1 MSCKTQRG
9 MTMIELLVA
18 MAIGVI
24 VTLAVSQLLYT
35 TENFKRTTT
44 STNDADQTGA
54 YAVHAL
60 DRALRSAGSGIAQS
74 AYSSSQAGVLGCRLN
89 AGSFLPRTTAY
100 PAPFST
106 YFLGGATPTALRVAP
121 VLIGGGQSD
130 AQGAGVYGTNVKSD
144 VLVVMSASG
153 AAGGVTRANYGA
165 GSSTSIVLESTVGF
179 NQYDVLL
186 ISQSG
191 TTDCLLE
198 EVANVPA
205 SGSTLTL
212 QNNATTYPYYTTGT
226 TTTLTTLDGSTAS
239 FITPLGN
246 AAPPTA
252 ASPASPNNIQ
262 FTLFGVGTNATL
274 YSYDLL
280 QNQYYVQGQGQNN
293 MPQAIADQ
301 VVQMNA
307 IYGVALPATPSVFAN
322 WADPILTSGYD
333 INTVMTTPATQ
344 QLIVAVRVAIVV
356 RGEYYDANSNN
367 CANTLNNP
375 NCNNTS
381 LFALSA
387 SSLTIFSGLVDVKG
401 TSLAK
406 TIFLNPQYRY
416 RVFEFTVPLRDM
428 ILLAGGP

>member
-1 MSCKTQRG
+1 MSRKTQRG

-35 TENFKRTTT
+35 TENYKRTTT
-44 STNDADQTGA
+44 STNDANQTGA

-74 AYSSSQAGVLGCRLN
+74 ASSSSQAGVLGCRLN

-106 YFLGGATPTALRVAP
+106 KFLGNGTPTALRVAP

-130 AQGAGVYGTNVKSD
+130 AQGGGVYGTNVPSD
-144 VLVVMSASG
+144 VLVVMGASG
-153 AAGGVTRANYGA
+153 AGGGVTRANYGT
-165 GSSTSIVLESTVGF
+165 GTSTSIILESTVGF
-179 NQYDVLL
+179 SQYDVLL
-186 ISQSG
+186 ISQYG

-198 EVANVPA
+198 EV
-205 SGSTLTL
+205 SGTPTATSLPL
-212 QNNATTYPYYTTGT
+212 SNNAASYPYYTAGT
-226 TTTLTTLDGSTAS
+226 TTTLTTLNASTAS

-262 FTLFGVGTNATL
+262 FTLFGVGTNNTL

-280 QNQYYVQGQGQNN
+280 QNQFYVQGQGQNN

-307 IYGVALPATPSVFAN
+307 IYGVALNNATPMVFTN
-322 WADPILTSGYD
+322 WADPLLTPGYD
-333 INTVMTTPATQ
+333 IGTVMTTPATQ

-356 RGEYYDANSNN
+356 RGEYYDANNNNSANNGYASSNI
-367 CANTLNNP
+367 
-375 NCNNTS
+375 
-381 LFALSA
+381 SA
-387 SSLTIFSGLVDVKG
+387 SSLTIFSGLVDVNGNQLQKVI
-401 TSLAK
+401 T
-406 TIFLNPQYRY
+406 LNPQYRY

>member
-1 MSCKTQRG
+1 MSRTTQRG

-35 TENFKRTTT
+35 TENFKRSTT

-89 AGSFLPRTTAY
+89 AGSFLPRTTSAY

-121 VLIGGGQSD
+121 VLIGAGQSD
-130 AQGAGVYGTNVKSD
+130 KQGSGTYDTGVKSD
-144 VLVVMSASG
+144 VLVVMGASG
-153 AAGGVTRANYGA
+153 AAGGVTRANYGT
-165 GSSTSIVLESTVGF
+165 GSSNSIVLESTVGF
-179 NQYDVLL
+179 SQYDVLL

-198 EVANVPA
+198 EVAAVP
-205 SGSTLTL
+205 SSSTLTL
-212 QNNATTYPYYTTGT
+212 SNNATSYPYYTTGS
-226 TTTLTTLDGSTAS
+226 TTTLSTLDASTAS

-246 AAPPTA
+246 TAPPTA

-262 FTLFGVGTNATL
+262 FTLFGVGTNNTL

-280 QNQYYVQGQGQNN
+280 NNQKYVQNAGTGTDTS
-293 MPQAIADQ
+293 QAIADQ

-307 IYGVALPATPSVFAN
+307 IYGVATSANPSVFAN
-322 WADPILTSGYD
+322 WANPSTAPYD
-333 INTVMTTPATQ
+333 IVSVMTTPATQ
-344 QLIVAVRVAIVV
+344 QLIVAVRIAIVV
-356 RGEYYDANSNN
+356 RGEYYDANNN
-367 CANTLNNP
+367 NAANTSNYA
-375 NCNNTS
+375 NT
-381 LFALSA
+381 ALSA
-387 SSLTIFSGLVDVKG
+387 SSMTIFSGLVDG
-401 TSLAK
+401 NGASLAK
-406 TIFLNPQYRY
+406 TINLNPQYRY

>member
-1 MSCKTQRG
+1 MSRSTQRG
-9 MTMIELLVA
+9 MTMVELLVA

-35 TENFKRTTT
+35 TENFKRSTT

-74 AYSSSQAGVLGCRLN
+74 ASSSSQAGVLGCRLN
-89 AGSFLPRTTAY
+89 AGGFLPRTTSAY
-100 PAPFST
+100 PAPFAT
-106 YFLGGATPTALRVAP
+106 AFLGGATPTALRVAP
-121 VLIGGGQSD
+121 VLIGAGQSD
-130 AQGAGVYGTNVKSD
+130 NQGNSLYTTPVPSD
-144 VLVVMSASG
+144 VLVVMGASG
-153 AAGGVTRANYGA
+153 AAGGVTRANYGT

-179 NQYDVLL
+179 SQYDVLL
-186 ISQSG
+186 ISQNG

-198 EVANVPA
+198 EVAAVPN
-205 SGSTLTL
+205 SSTLTL
-212 QNNATTYPYYTTGT
+212 QNNATSYPYYTTGS
-226 TTTLTTLDGSTAS
+226 TTTLSTLDSSTAS

-262 FTLFGVGTNATL
+262 VLLFGVGTNNTL

-280 QNQYYVQGQGQNN
+280 QNQYYVQGLGTNN
-293 MPQAIADQ
+293 TSQAIADQ

-307 IYGVALPATPSVFAN
+307 IYGVATTATPSVFN
-322 WADPILTSGYD
+322 HWVGPSDTNYD
-333 INTVMTTPATQ
+333 INSVMNNLLNQQ

-356 RGEYYDANSNN
+356 RGEYYDANNN
-367 CANTLNNP
+367 NSANNGY
-375 NCNNTS
+375 
-381 LFALSA
+381 A
-387 SSLTIFSGLVDVKG
+387 STYLAPPSLTIFSGLVNGSG

-406 TIFLNPQYRY
+406 TLTFTPQARQFRY

>member
-1 MSCKTQRG
+1 

-35 TENFKRTTT
+35 TENFKRSTT

-74 AYSSSQAGVLGCRLN
+74 AASSSQAGVLGCRLN

-100 PAPFST
+100 PAPFAT
-106 YFLGGATPTALRVAP
+106 NFLGGAAPTALRVAP
-121 VLIGGGQSD
+121 VLIGAGQSD
-130 AQGAGVYGTNVKSD
+130 NQGLGVGGTLVPSD
-144 VLVVMSASG
+144 VLVVMGASG

-198 EVANVPA
+198 EVAAVPSSSA
-205 SGSTLTL
+205 LTL
-212 QNNATTYPYYTTGT
+212 SNNATSYPYYTTGS
-226 TTTLTTLDGSTAS
+226 TTTLSTLDSSTAS

-262 FTLFGVGTNATL
+262 FTLFGVGTNNTL

-280 QNQYYVQGQGQNN
+280 QNQYYVQGQGANN
-293 MPQAIADQ
+293 TSQAIADQ

-307 IYGVALPATPSVFAN
+307 IYGVATTANPSVFNN
-322 WADPILTSGYD
+322 WANPSDTTHHYD
-333 INTVMTTPATQ
+333 IASVMTTPATQ

-356 RGEYYDANSNN
+356 RGEYVDANNN
-367 CANTLNNP
+367 NAANGGSGSTVI
-375 NCNNTS
+375 
-381 LFALSA
+381 SA
-387 SSLTIFSGLVDVKG
+387 PTLTIFSGLVDGYGV
-401 TSLAK
+401 SLAK
-406 TIFLNPQYRY
+406 TLTLSQQYRY